1 MAKLKIKPMNVKSSN
16 KIHLRLADINND
28 KGLSLNEE
36 NRKQFWFYVKR
47 NYHET
52 VIREQNKFNRVLTK
66 NERKNLFKN
75 SVYDLADGKHGA
87 NPANHIKA
95 LKCLIKTKIKRGYK
109 DLETIVHS
117 DQGVIYSSMVFANTH
132 KDYNIKRSMSR
143 AGTPTDNPI
152 IESLNGWIKEELVID
167 FNLYKTDDVHKT
179 IKDYIKYY
187 NNERLAYSLQYKSPV
202 QYRTELSFN

>member
-1 MAKLKIKPMNVKSSN
+1 MARLKIKPMNVKSSN

-132 KDYNIKRSMSR
+132 KDYNI
-143 AGTPTDNPI
+143 
-152 IESLNGWIKEELVID
+152 
-167 FNLYKTDDVHKT
+167 
-179 IKDYIKYY
+179 
-187 NNERLAYSLQYKSPV
+187 
-202 QYRTELSFN
+202 